1 MRRFGLALA
10 LTFLAGGL
18 ARAEYIVIIYKLGV
32 KQEVTGG
39 TIGGMMPGAMGG
51 YGGMMPG
58 GGYGG
63 TMPGGGYG
71 GTMPAGGAG
80 GMVPPGGAG
89 GFVPPGGGG
98 KFSGGVGGVAP
109 GVGGGVGGAPIAGGA
124 GGAPPIAGGAGG
136 APPIAGGGPP
146 MGGGAPMGGYPAG
159 LSGVGGGGPPMGG
172 GAPMGG
178 GQPYPPGLAGGGAA
192 GNFSGSFGGIGGITI
207 PSVTYT
213 PVYAVAVL
221 DTDTAKPFLGTPGY
235 YVVKHKWNG
244 STYLPL
250 NNPSVRLLK
259 DPTLAPAVVRFDKES
274 NKIRDTHKD
283 KDGKVTAEGL
293 VKLAEWALHHGLR
306 DKFEET
312 MDELVKLE
320 SKSENPHPAAKAYKT
335 IKAEMARKITKPDP
349 IERLSKSVLSEY
361 KPVQGEHYVLLH
373 NMDSK
378 EKDPAE
384 VESRLRKLENN
395 YYNFYYWFALK
406 GVVPKVPDERLVA
419 VLVGGTN
426 QDQFNRQRK
435 IFDDQPLVVDG
446 FLARSDNVVVLA
458 NHRLDSSYSALV
470 KNTENYWKVVP
481 QDSVL
486 KKLPKDQSMAVGAE
500 AQTVALLLKLMEED
514 SETAA
519 VSYEGT
525 RQLLQATGYL
535 PKNVAAPTWLQFG
548 LGSFFETPKGSMWTT
563 VGVPGVT
570 LDQEANYLTQYKKF
584 ASDEKV
590 KLEKSRAI
598 QLKKVITDQYWH
610 DSEKLLS
617 SDLSRNKARALSWA
631 LTYYL
636 MNHKL
641 EGLKRYQ
648 EELSKLPRDL
658 EFDADTLILCFARAF
673 DLLDARDPNKVDE
686 GKLASLAE
694 KWHDVI
700 DATNSEISAA
710 LQEQLDKELSS
721 IKVGGGVG
729 GGTNPGG
736 VGPGIPGGGRP
747 GGFGVGGGGVGPGGG
762 PGVGPGG
769 GIGPGGGPAP
779 GGIGGRPG

>member
-32 KQEVTGG
+32 KQEVSGGFPGG
-39 TIGGMMPGAMGG
+39 TIGGMLPGGMGG
-51 YGGMMPG
+51 YAGGMPGYPGGAGGMPG
-58 GGYGG
+58 Y
-63 TMPGGGYG
+63 
-71 GTMPAGGAG
+71 PAGGGAG

-89 GFVPPGGGG
+89 GGFIPPGGAGGG
-98 KFSGGVGGVAP
+98 KFSGGAGGVPP

-124 GGAPPIAGGAGG
+124 GGGPPIAGGVGG

-159 LSGVGGGGPPMGG
+159 LSGVSGGGPPMGG
-172 GAPMGG
+172 SGSGPPMGG
-178 GQPYPPGLAGGGAA
+178 YPAGLSGVSGGAT
-192 GNFSGSFGGIGGITI
+192 GNIGGSFGGIGGINL

-221 DTDTAKPFLGTPGY
+221 DTGNAKLNLTTAPGY
-235 YVVKHKWNG
+235 AYTGHKWG
-244 STYLPL
+244 SVYLPL
-250 NNPSVRLLK
+250 TNPSVRLLK
-259 DPTLAPAVVRFDKES
+259 DPALAPASTRFEKES
-274 NKIRDTHKD
+274 NKIRDSHKD

-320 SKSENPHPAAKAYKT
+320 AKSENPHPAAKAYKT

-349 IERLSKSVLSEY
+349 IENLSKSVLSEY

-373 NMDSK
+373 NMDAK
-378 EKDPAE
+378 EKVPAE
-384 VESRLRKLENN
+384 VESRLRKLESN
-395 YYNFYYWFALK
+395 YRNFYYWFALK

-470 KNTENYWKVVP
+470 KNTEKYWAVVP
-481 QDSVL
+481 QDSIL
-486 KKLPKDQSMAVGAE
+486 KKLPKDQPIANAAE

-535 PKNVAAPTWLQFG
+535 PKNVATPTWLQFG
-548 LGSFFETPKGSMWTT
+548 LGSFFETPKGSIWTT

-590 KLEKSRAI
+590 KLEKSRGI

-617 SDLSRNKARALSWA
+617 SDLARNKARALSWA

-636 MNHKL
+636 MNNKL

-686 GKLASLAE
+686 GKLSSLAD

-700 DATNSEISAA
+700 DATNSEVSAS
-710 LQEQLDKELSS
+710 LQEQLEKELNAM
-721 IKVGGGVG
+721 KTGGGVG

-736 VGPGIPGGGRP
+736 IGPGGRPGIPGGGPGIPGGGP
-747 GGFGVGGGGVGPGGG
+747 
-762 PGVGPGG
+762 
-769 GIGPGGGPAP
+769 GIGPGGRP
-779 GGIGGRPG
+779 GIGGPGGPGGSGS